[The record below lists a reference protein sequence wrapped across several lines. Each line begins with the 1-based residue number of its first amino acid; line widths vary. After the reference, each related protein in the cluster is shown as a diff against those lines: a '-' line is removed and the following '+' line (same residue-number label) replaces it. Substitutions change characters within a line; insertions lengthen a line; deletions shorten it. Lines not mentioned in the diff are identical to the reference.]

1 MLEAVKRIANAEAEA
16 AGATRKPEITVLD
29 RYAMVVNDSAA
40 SSKVRDA
47 FQQYFT
53 KSRVVEGQP
62 SSASEDFG
70 CFGSEGH
77 MPSVFWFVGGT
88 DPKVYEK
95 ARKAGLLQELPGNHN
110 PRFAPVINPT
120 LQTGIETLVVAA
132 RASLAP

>member
-1 MLEAVKRIANAEAEA
+1 
-16 AGATRKPEITVLD
+16 VLD

-40 SSKVRDA
+40 SARVRDA
-47 FQQYFT
+47 FQQYFA

-88 DPKVYEK
+88 DAKVYER
-95 ARKAGLLQELPGNHN
+95 ARKARRREELPTNHN
-110 PRFAPVINPT
+110 PRFAPVIHPT
-120 LQTGIETLVVAA
+120 LQTGIETLVVGA
-132 RASLAP
+132 RAWLAP